1 MNYRHVSCVP
11 NVASVFR
18 VSLTLTYTYI
28 YLIIKTPELYMNEA
42 RYHLAM
48 YHDKFDKSVC
58 GLYDSCWLFC
68 RPIIFNQIN
77 LLLTSFHWISLVF
90 KVSCF

>member
-48 YHDKFDKSVC
+48 YHDSNLKIKFQCVHVVC
-58 GLYDSCWLFC
+58 MILAGYFVD
-68 RPIIFNQIN
+68 Q
-77 LLLTSFHWISLVF
+77 
-90 KVSCF
+90 

>member
-48 YHDKFDKSVC
+48 YHDSNLKIKFQCKSIRKLSDTTRTDITKKHVYLC
-58 GLYDSCWLFC
+58 
-68 RPIIFNQIN
+68 
-77 LLLTSFHWISLVF
+77 
-90 KVSCF
+90 